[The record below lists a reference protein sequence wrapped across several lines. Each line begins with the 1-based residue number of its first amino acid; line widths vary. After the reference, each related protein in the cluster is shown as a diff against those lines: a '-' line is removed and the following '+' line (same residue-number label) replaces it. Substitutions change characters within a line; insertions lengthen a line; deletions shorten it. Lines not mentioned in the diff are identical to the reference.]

1 MGLKTNIRL
10 PKKIWSK
17 ADSIR
22 LGLDLVASIRIRT
35 SQGIDANGDPF
46 KEYSTKKIYIPLK
59 KGTGK
64 RLKPKGGVLSRTGRS
79 MRFDGGY
86 KEYKDKSRMRG
97 KRNPYFDDSAE
108 VDLVLSGHLMN
119 NIKVLKAT
127 QNQIIIGLSRHVR
140 HYGYAVNQKRN
151 YLGLSDKD
159 IELIQLTVQA
169 IISERL
175 KT

>member
-59 KGTGK
+59 
-64 RLKPKGGVLSRTGRS
+64 GV
-79 MRFDGGY
+79 
-86 KEYKDKSRMRG
+86 
-97 KRNPYFDDSAE
+97 DS
-108 VDLVLSGHLMN
+108 
-119 NIKVLKAT
+119 
-127 QNQIIIGLSRHVR
+127 
-140 HYGYAVNQKRN
+140 
-151 YLGLSDKD
+151 
-159 IELIQLTVQA
+159 
-169 IISERL
+169 
-175 KT
+175 